1 MNANEFVSQ
10 FNGME
15 YKLKAFAM
23 KLVNNWND
31 AEDLYQETAYRA
43 FKYREMF
50 KAETNMKAWLMTIM
64 KNIFINDYRKKKK
77 NRTLSDW
84 TDTDYLINS
93 NHHSTGNSGEV
104 ILAVEEIQEL
114 ITKLDEQLATPFKM
128 RFVGYKYQEIAD
140 ELSLPLGT
148 VKSRIFM
155 ARKELQYNLK
165 KTSLNN
171 RLEIY

>member
-15 YKLKAFAM
+15 HILKAFAM
-23 KLVNNWND
+23 KLSNDFND

-50 KAETNMKAWLMTIM
+50 QSETNLKAWLMTIM
-64 KNIFINDYRKKKK
+64 RNIFINNYRKKKK

-93 NHHSTGNSGEV
+93 GTHSTGNSGEV
-104 ILAVEEIQEL
+104 SMAVEEIQGL
-114 ITKLDEQLATPFKM
+114 IARLDNNLATPFKM
-128 RFVGYKYQEIAD
+128 RFIGYKYQEIAD

-155 ARKELQYNLK
+155 ARKELQHYIN
-165 KTSLNN
+165 KTKN
-171 RLEIY
+171 